1 MTLRY
6 TLAYVRHTLGD
17 SVTVDQW
24 QTMCAALVD
33 NLVMQARVENG
44 CTVVAWLVQVI
55 QMIQDE
61 GLVWRG
67 LGN

>member
-1 MTLRY
+1 
-6 TLAYVRHTLGD
+6 
-17 SVTVDQW
+17 
-24 QTMCAALVD
+24 MCAALVD

-44 CTVVAWLVQVI
+44 RTVVAWLVQVI